1 MIYYLYS
8 TNSTGFIIIPSMY
21 RLINLLFNQHFSTI
35 SVSWIILDARNT
47 SMSFASSGLQSNT
60 GQSKHHEWRVDMA
73 SANCWDENKAS
84 NRSDGENKER
94 QKHSRSQQNYKV
106 LSGGFTTPWSH
117 SWLFLEPDRQASQC
131 LETYDYNCLHPML
144 VEWSRGW
151 SDRLKDTTLL
161 QALQT
166 TSDLKLQRPCLRHQL
181 RPWHKSL
188 P

>member
-1 MIYYLYS
+1 MLGILLWALLLQVCNQTQGRANNMS
-8 TNSTGFIIIPSMY
+8 EEWIWLRPTAGMKTKLVTG
-21 RLINLLFNQHFSTI
+21 LT
-35 SVSWIILDARNT
+35 
-47 SMSFASSGLQSNT
+47 
-60 GQSKHHEWRVDMA
+60 
-73 SANCWDENKAS
+73 
-84 NRSDGENKER
+84 ENKER

-117 SWLFLEPDRQASQC
+117 SWLFLEPDRQVSQC

-144 VEWSRGW
+144 VELSWGW

-161 QALQT
+161 QASQT